1 MSGGELLLINP
12 RKRRS
17 RKASKR
23 RARRRNPV
31 RALRARS
38 RKRHSVRRH
47 NPMRAAKRSYRRRRR
62 NPISFGGM
70 RSGVTDKVIGAAMGA
85 GGALL
90 NDVLLTY
97 VPLPLMLKTG
107 PLAILSKA
115 AGAFAVGY
123 LASFAVGKQRGAQLT
138 EGALTVLA
146 YQVVKPMVA
155 TVLPLAGDEIE
166 GMGYYSPGMI
176 LQDSLS
182 PLTDLNS
189 GTPLQAYISGLG
201 ANVTAGQ
208 GTQDEGDMYSP
219 NISNYDPTINAY
231 IS

>member
-1 MSGGELLLINP
+1 MAGELLLINP
-12 RKRRS
+12 RTRKKRS
-17 RKASKR
+17 SKSSKR

-31 RALRARS
+31 RSIRARS
-38 RKRHSVRRH
+38 RKRHVVRHR
-47 NPMRAAKRSYRRRRR
+47 NPSRVAKRAYRRRR
-62 NPISFGGM
+62 NPLSLGGM
-70 RSGVTDKVIGAAMGA
+70 RSGITGKVTGAVMGA

-90 NDVLLTY
+90 NDMLLTY

-115 AGAFAVGY
+115 VGAFAVGY
-123 LASFAVGKQRGAQLT
+123 LSSFALGKARGAQLA

-146 YQVVKPMVA
+146 YQVARPLVG
-155 TVLPLAGDEIE
+155 TVLPLAGDDIE

-189 GTPLQAYISGLG
+189 GTPLQAYLSGLG

-208 GTQDEGDMYSP
+208 GTQDEGDMYTP

-231 IS
+231 IV

>member
-1 MSGGELLLINP
+1 MAGELLLINP
-12 RKRRS
+12 RGRKRRKNPA
-17 RKASKR
+17 RKK
-23 RARRRNPV
+23 ARRRNPV
-31 RALRARS
+31 RSIRA
-38 RKRHSVRRH
+38 RKRHAVRRH
-47 NPMRAAKRSYRRRRR
+47 NPARVAKRAYHRRRR
-62 NPISFGGM
+62 NPLSLGGM
-70 RSGVTDKVIGAAMGA
+70 RSGITGKVTGAVMGA

-115 AGAFAVGY
+115 VGAFAVGY
-123 LASFAVGKQRGAQLT
+123 LSSFALGKARGAQLA

-146 YQVVKPMVA
+146 YQVARPLVGTM
-155 TVLPLAGDEIE
+155 LPLAGDDIE

-208 GTQDEGDMYSP
+208 GSQDESDLYSP

-231 IS
+231 IV